1 MHSPSPQY
9 RPARD
14 VVQAQR
20 HRIWARN
27 AVDLSIYD
35 RAILGVLELHADGD
49 GVTWVSVSTLA
60 AETGAS
66 ERTTWR
72 AMSRLRRLG
81 RVTSRIEVTPR
92 GRRNTW
98 RVVFDLGA
106 APAANDGG
114 TFVQADQPSR
124 TARGSC
130 PSGRT
135 HRASLAGPPP
145 PAPSSDRDQL
155 IDPPLSPPSR
165 GADAEP
171 SVQPAAVQGE
181 TGGKGSSKTSG
192 SNGTTP
198 AATHDAVWSVLAY
211 FMTVLHPEST
221 GPVDTSDRRRIVAAR
236 LREFGGDAA
245 TLRDAVDG
253 AKLSEWHASR
263 DIGFRAD
270 VIFRNA
276 DTIEQL
282 AQLARRKRRQDALV
296 ARGCRPLSAPLKASP
311 RAGYVSPE
319 AFAEN
324 AAADPV
330 LQHIFGDTLGDALK
344 RMAG

>member
-1 MHSPSPQY
+1 MHSPPPQY

-35 RAILGVLELHADGD
+35 RAILGELELHADGD
-49 GVTWVSVSTLA
+49 GVTWVSVPTIA
-60 AETGAS
+60 AESGAS

-72 AMSRLRRLG
+72 VMSRLRRLG

-98 RVVFDLGA
+98 RVVFNA
-106 APAANDGG
+106 SSAPAVANDDGG
-114 TFVQADQPSR
+114 ADVQAHR
-124 TARGSC
+124 TSPPARGSC

-135 HRASLAGPPP
+135 RRASLAGPPP
-145 PAPSSDRDQL
+145 SALSSDRDQL

-165 GADAEP
+165 GSEPQP

-181 TGGKGSSKTSG
+181 TGVKGSSKTSD

-198 AATHDAVWSVLAY
+198 TAAHDAVWSVLAY

-221 GPVDTSDRRRIVAAR
+221 GPVDTADRRRIVVAR
-236 LREFGGDAA
+236 LQEFGGDTA

-282 AQLARRKRRQDALV
+282 AQLARRKRRQDASA
-296 ARGCRPLSAPLKASP
+296 ARGGPRPLPPAAKAAIPAPPRSAACPPASREQAP
-311 RAGYVSPE
+311 RAAPPPRVP
-319 AFAEN
+319 APP
-324 AAADPV
+324 DC
-330 LQHIFGDTLGDALK
+330 
-344 RMAG
+344 RR